1 MEKAVYNPKFEL
13 FKDYINNKRIAVVGL
28 GVSNVPMM
36 KFLKELGATIIGCD
50 GKDEGEFDKELL
62 SYFKDNT
69 EAMYLGDDYLSHFDG
84 VDIILKTPGI
94 RPDKA
99 EFVSA
104 VKSGA
109 VLTSEMEM
117 FFGVCPCKIVAVTG
131 SDGKTTTTT
140 LISKILSKAGY
151 GVHIGGNI
159 GNPLLHSVETISPE
173 DVVVV
178 ELSSFQ
184 LMNMKYSADIS
195 VITNLSPNHLDY
207 HTDYDEYCDAKKN
220 IFLHQTTDGK
230 LIVNME
236 NERANLCG
244 NEAKGS
250 VLKFSL
256 KNVSPDGA
264 YLKDG
269 KIYFNDEYIMDA
281 SDIKLPGI
289 HNIDNYLA
297 AITAVYHMVDK
308 EDIRFVARN
317 FEGVKHRLEFVREY
331 RGIRFYNDSIASS
344 PSRTIAGLKSFDKK
358 VILIAGGKD
367 KGIPYDEI
375 GKPICDNV
383 KALVLIG
390 ATSQKIKKAVLDNI
404 SDEASLPIVQ
414 ADTYQNAVKYA
425 LSMGREGDIIL
436 LSPAST
442 SFDMFKNFEERGNLF
457 KSIVM
462 GLGADE
468 SEIQE

>member
-1 MEKAVYNPKFEL
+1 MENAVYNPKFEL
-13 FKDYINNKRIAVVGL
+13 FKNYINGKKIAVVGL
-28 GVSNVPMM
+28 GVSNAPMV
-36 KFLKELGATIIGCD
+36 KFLKDLGGVVFGCD
-50 GKDEGEFDKELL
+50 KREEAGFDGELL
-62 SYFKDNT
+62 TYLKENT
-69 EAMYLGDDYLSHFDG
+69 EELYLGEDYLSHFDG
-84 VDIILKTPGI
+84 IDIIMKTPGI
-94 RPDKA
+94 RPDVC

-104 VKSGA
+104 KEKGS

-117 FFGVCPCKIVAVTG
+117 FFGVCPCKIIAVTG

-140 LISKILSKAGY
+140 LISKILQKAGY

-159 GNPLLHSVETISPE
+159 GNPLLHNVESISTE

-184 LMNMKYSADIS
+184 LQNMKYSADIS

-207 HTDYDEYCDAKKN
+207 HKDYDEYCDAKKN
-220 IFLHQTTDGK
+220 IYLHQSVDGR
-230 LIVNME
+230 LVVNME
-236 NERANLCG
+236 NERANLCAD
-244 NEAKGS
+244 EAKGS
-250 VLKFSL
+250 VYKFSL
-256 KNVSPDGA
+256 KNVSPNGA
-264 YLKDG
+264 YLKDD
-269 KIYFNDEYIMDA
+269 KIYFNGEFIMDA
-281 SDIKLPGI
+281 SEIKIPGV

-297 AITAVYHMVDK
+297 AISAVYDMVEK
-308 EDIRFVARN
+308 EDIRYVARN

-344 PSRTIAGLKSFDKK
+344 PSRTIAGLKSFPKK

-390 ATSQKIKKAVLDNI
+390 ATSQKIKKAVLDNL
-404 SDEASLPIVQ
+404 SDSNSLPIVE

-425 LSMGREGDIIL
+425 LSLGRSGDIIL

-457 KSIVM
+457 KAIVM

-468 SEIQE
+468 SEI

>member
-1 MEKAVYNPKFEL
+1 MEKAIYNPKFEL
-13 FKDYINNKRIAVVGL
+13 FKNYIKDKRIAVVGL
-28 GVSNVPMM
+28 GVSNVPMV
-36 KFLKELGATIIGCD
+36 KFLKELGGVIIGCD
-50 GKDEGEFDKELL
+50 GKSEEKFDKELL
-62 SYFKDNT
+62 AYFKEYT
-69 EAMYLGDDYLSHFDG
+69 EELYLGEDYLSHFDG

-94 RPDKA
+94 RPDKE
-99 EFVSA
+99 EFITA
-104 VKSGA
+104 GNNGA
-109 VLTSEMEM
+109 NLTSEMEM
-117 FFGVCPCKIVAVTG
+117 FFSVCPCKIIAVTG

-159 GNPLLHSVETISPE
+159 GNPLLHNAETISPE

-207 HTDYDEYCDAKKN
+207 HKDYDEYCDAKKN
-220 IFLHQTTDGK
+220 IFLHQTKEGK
-230 LIVNME
+230 LVVNME
-236 NERANLCG
+236 NERANLCAD
-244 NEAKGS
+244 EARGS
-250 VLKFSL
+250 VYKFSL
-256 KNVSPDGA
+256 KNVSPNGA
-264 YLKDG
+264 YLKDD

-281 SDIKLPGI
+281 SDIRLPGV

-297 AITAVYHMVDK
+297 AITALYDMVSK

-331 RGIRFYNDSIASS
+331 RGIKFYNDSIASS

-390 ATSQKIKKAVLDNI
+390 ATSSKIKKAVLDNLPKE
-404 SDEASLPIVQ
+404 DSLPIVQ
-414 ADTYQNAVKYA
+414 ADTYQNAVKFA

-468 SEIQE
+468 SEIQK

>member
-1 MEKAVYNPKFEL
+1 MEKAIYNPKFEL
-13 FKDYINNKRIAVVGL
+13 FKNYIKDKRIAVVGL
-28 GVSNVPMM
+28 GVSNVPMV
-36 KFLKELGATIIGCD
+36 KFLKELGGVIIGCD
-50 GKDEGEFDKELL
+50 GKSEEKFDKELL
-62 SYFKDNT
+62 AYFKEYT
-69 EAMYLGDDYLSHFDG
+69 EELYLGEDYLSHFDG

-94 RPDKA
+94 RPDKE
-99 EFVSA
+99 EFITA
-104 VKSGA
+104 VNNGA
-109 VLTSEMEM
+109 NLTSEMEM
-117 FFGVCPCKIVAVTG
+117 FFSVCPCKIIAITG

-159 GNPLLHSVETISPE
+159 GNPLLHNAETISPE

-207 HTDYDEYCDAKKN
+207 HKDYDEYCDAKKN
-220 IFLHQTTDGK
+220 IFLHQTKEGK
-230 LIVNME
+230 LVVNME
-236 NERANLCG
+236 NERANLCAD
-244 NEAKGS
+244 EAKGS
-250 VLKFSL
+250 VYKFSL
-256 KNVSPDGA
+256 KNVSPNGA
-264 YLKDG
+264 YLKDD

-281 SDIKLPGI
+281 SDIRLPGV

-297 AITAVYHMVDK
+297 AITALYDMVSK

-331 RGIRFYNDSIASS
+331 RGIKFYNDSIASS

-390 ATSQKIKKAVLDNI
+390 ATSSKIKKAVLDNLPKE
-404 SDEASLPIVQ
+404 DSLPIVK
-414 ADTYQNAVKYA
+414 ADTYQNAVKFA

-468 SEIQE
+468 SEIQK

>member
-1 MEKAVYNPKFEL
+1 MDKAIYNPKFEM
-13 FKDYINNKRIAVVGL
+13 FKNYIKDKKIAVVGL
-28 GVSNVPMM
+28 GVSNAPMIR
-36 KFLKELGATIIGCD
+36 FLKELGGIIIGCD
-50 GKDEGEFDKELL
+50 KKEENNFDSELL
-62 SYFKDNT
+62 CQFKENT
-69 EAMYLGDDYLSHFDG
+69 EGLYLGEDYLSHFDG
-84 VDIILKTPGI
+84 VDIIMKTPGI
-94 RPDKA
+94 RPDLR
-99 EFVSA
+99 EFTEA
-104 VKSGA
+104 QNNGA

-117 FFGVCPCKIVAVTG
+117 FFGVCPCKIIAVTG

-140 LISKILSKAGY
+140 LISKILTKAGY

-159 GNPLLHSVETISPE
+159 GNPLLHNAETIAPE

-207 HTDYDEYCDAKKN
+207 HKDYDEYCDAKKN
-220 IFLHQTTDGK
+220 IFLHQTKDGR
-230 LIVNME
+230 LVVNME
-236 NERANLCG
+236 NERANQCA
-244 NEAKGS
+244 EQAKGS
-250 VLKFSL
+250 VYKFSL
-256 KNVSPDGA
+256 KNVSPNGA
-264 YLKDG
+264 YFKDG
-269 KIYFNDEYIMDA
+269 KIYFNGEYIMDA
-281 SDIKLPGI
+281 SEIKIPGI
-289 HNIDNYLA
+289 HNVDNYLA
-297 AITAVYHMVDK
+297 AISAVYDMVDK
-308 EDIRFVARN
+308 EDIRYVARN
-317 FEGVKHRLEFVREY
+317 FGGVRHRLEFVREY
-331 RGIRFYNDSIASS
+331 RGIKFYNDSIASS

-375 GKPICDNV
+375 GKPICDHV

-390 ATSQKIKKAVLDNI
+390 ATSEKIKKAVCDNL
-404 SDEASLPIVQ
+404 SDESSLPVVN
-414 ADTYQNAVKYA
+414 ADTYQNAVKFA
-425 LSMGREGDIIL
+425 LSLGREGDIIL